1 MMMAVEAFYRE
12 NRNLYARGMNDFGA
26 RLVGSMKFDEMYRD
40 EGRRI
45 VCSDYRKRRGQDET
59 NR

>member
-45 VCSDYRKRRGQDET
+45 VSSDYRKRRG
-59 NR
+59 

>member
-40 EGRRI
+40 EGRI
-45 VCSDYRKRRGQDET
+45 VFSDYRKRRQDET